1 MKIKNCFS
9 SRYGKLKKS
18 WHHTGQVYPVHRFA
32 YSAEPIYQRTIPFFC
47 WILHRNIGIFL
58 QKIKAH
64 NNLFENAS
72 KLHLFISNDF
82 INWFF
87 IKQRRN
93 LIVQNNNGFFVAKNM
108 MIIISKISVFVCVCV
123 YWPTDRLSLVFWNMR
138 KSKYYLRTQQT
149 HKGMHKNRVS
159 STRRSSIELDVKCY
173 YGNVVL
179 RRRMRVDRFV
189 VVCVHYLA
197 RYPCSVCWRFPP
209 KSIKNGERE

>member
-108 MIIISKISVFVCVCV
+108 MIIISKISVFVCVCILTNWQV
-123 YWPTDRLSLVFWNMR
+123 ESCVLEHEKIKILFAYTAN
-138 KSKYYLRTQQT
+138 TQ
-149 HKGMHKNRVS
+149 
-159 STRRSSIELDVKCY
+159 
-173 YGNVVL
+173 
-179 RRRMRVDRFV
+179 
-189 VVCVHYLA
+189 
-197 RYPCSVCWRFPP
+197 RYAQ
-209 KSIKNGERE
+209 K